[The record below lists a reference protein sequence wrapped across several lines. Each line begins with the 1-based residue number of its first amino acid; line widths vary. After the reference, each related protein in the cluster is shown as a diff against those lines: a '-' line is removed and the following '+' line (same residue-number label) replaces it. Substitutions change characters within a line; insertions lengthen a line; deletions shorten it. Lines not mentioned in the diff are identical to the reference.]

1 MSKCLYCIV
10 KIDNLMPRNQ
20 ISGYDT
26 TYVLERILETA
37 KSNAG
42 SPESKIRS
50 IVYLTFREIDWF
62 LRHMVENGLIRYNL
76 STSTYKTTK
85 HGEDFLK
92 TIKQIGE
99 FLNII
104 EE

>member
-1 MSKCLYCIV
+1 
-10 KIDNLMPRNQ
+10 MPRNQ

-26 TYVLERILETA
+26 TYILERILESA
-37 KSNAG
+37 KSDVG

-76 STSTYKTTK
+76 STNTYKTTK